1 MKYSMPL
8 PGSPIDWMMPAS
20 VSAMRGVGLPS
31 LGSRQMVL
39 ATRPPSRLRSMTSLY
54 SQEKAP
60 DAGVHRILQGDVAD
74 LYGEVY
80 HPTASCML
88 NTGPSRQ
95 TRRSTRCP
103 STSKVRMQT

>member
-1 MKYSMPL
+1 
-8 PGSPIDWMMPAS
+8 MMPAS

-31 LGSRQMVL
+31 RGSRQMVL
-39 ATRPPSRLRSMTSLY
+39 ATSAPSRLRSMTSLY
-54 SQEKAP
+54 SQENAP
-60 DAGVHRILQGDVAD
+60 DAGCTGFCSVMLAD
-74 LYGEVY
+74 LDGKIY

-95 TRRSTRCP
+95 TRRSTRLP